1 MFGHITERF
10 ESILRNVRGLGKITD
25 KNINDTVREVRR
37 ALIDADVNFNVA
49 KSFVN
54 TVHDKAQGTK
64 VLKSVK
70 PGQQFV
76 KIIRDEL
83 VILLGTDSKDL
94 VLKNNPAVILLAGL
108 QGSGKTTTAGK
119 LAYRLQK
126 SGKSVL
132 MVAADVYRPAAVQQL
147 ITVGKQADVTVY
159 EEGIGEPLAICKRGI
174 EEARSLKNDVV
185 ILDTAGRLHV
195 DGEMMTEIQQIA
207 DMAEP
212 DEIIFVADGM
222 TGQDAVNSA
231 QAFHEALP
239 LSGVILTKMDGDSR
253 GGAAVSIRE
262 VTGKPIKFIGTSEKL
277 DGLDVFDPKRI
288 ADRILGFGDVVSI
301 VEKAQDVFDEDQA
314 KDFQTKLVKNTF
326 DLDDFK
332 MQLQQMKKMG
342 SMSQI
347 IGMMPGMNSKALKQL
362 NMDDRQVGWTEA
374 IINSM
379 TPGERQQP
387 EIINGSRRLR
397 ISKGSGRSVQ
407 EINALLNQFSQMKK
421 MMKKMGKMK
430 NMKNMKLPGLGGFER
445 FN

>member
-147 ITVGKQADVTVY
+147 ITVGQQADVAVY
-159 EEGIGEPLAICKRGI
+159 EEGTGEPLAICKRGI

-207 DMAEP
+207 DMADP

-239 LSGVILTKMDGDSR
+239 LSGIILTKMDGDSR

-277 DGLDVFDPKRI
+277 DGLEVFDPKRI

-301 VEKAQDVFDEDQA
+301 VEKAQDIFDEDQT

-379 TPGERQQP
+379 TPSERQQP

-430 NMKNMKLPGLGGFER
+430 NMKLPGLGGFER

>member
-54 TVHDKAQGTK
+54 NVHDKAQGTK

-70 PGQQFV
+70 PGQKFV

-83 VILLGTDSKDL
+83 VLLLGTDSKDL

-119 LAYRLQK
+119 LAYRLRK

-147 ITVGKQADVTVY
+147 ITVGQQADVAVY
-159 EEGIGEPLAICKRGI
+159 EEGTGESLAICKRGI
-174 EEARSLKNDVV
+174 EKARSLKNDVV
-185 ILDTAGRLHV
+185 ILDTAGRLHI

-212 DEIIFVADGM
+212 DEILFVADGM

-231 QAFHEALP
+231 QTFHEALP

-314 KDFQTKLVKNTF
+314 KDFQTKLVKNIF

-430 NMKNMKLPGLGGFER
+430 NMKLPGLGGFER

>member
-147 ITVGKQADVTVY
+147 ITVGQQADVAVY
-159 EEGIGEPLAICKRGI
+159 EEGTGEPLAICKRGI

-207 DMAEP
+207 DMADP

-239 LSGVILTKMDGDSR
+239 LSGIILTKMDGDSR

-379 TPGERQQP
+379 TPGERQRP

-430 NMKNMKLPGLGGFER
+430 NMKLPGLGGFER

>member
-54 TVHDKAQGTK
+54 IVHDKAQGTK

-147 ITVGKQADVTVY
+147 ITVGQQADVAVY
-159 EEGIGEPLAICKRGI
+159 EEGTGEPLAICKRGI

-185 ILDTAGRLHV
+185 ILDTAGRLHL

-207 DMAEP
+207 EMADP

-430 NMKNMKLPGLGGFER
+430 NMKLPGLGGFER

>member
-108 QGSGKTTTAGK
+108 QGAGKTTTAGK

-147 ITVGKQADVTVY
+147 ITVG
-159 EEGIGEPLAICKRGI
+159 
-174 EEARSLKNDVV
+174 
-185 ILDTAGRLHV
+185 
-195 DGEMMTEIQQIA
+195 
-207 DMAEP
+207 
-212 DEIIFVADGM
+212 
-222 TGQDAVNSA
+222 
-231 QAFHEALP
+231 
-239 LSGVILTKMDGDSR
+239 
-253 GGAAVSIRE
+253 
-262 VTGKPIKFIGTSEKL
+262 
-277 DGLDVFDPKRI
+277 
-288 ADRILGFGDVVSI
+288 
-301 VEKAQDVFDEDQA
+301 
-314 KDFQTKLVKNTF
+314 
-326 DLDDFK
+326 
-332 MQLQQMKKMG
+332 
-342 SMSQI
+342 
-347 IGMMPGMNSKALKQL
+347 
-362 NMDDRQVGWTEA
+362 
-374 IINSM
+374 
-379 TPGERQQP
+379 
-387 EIINGSRRLR
+387 
-397 ISKGSGRSVQ
+397 
-407 EINALLNQFSQMKK
+407 
-421 MMKKMGKMK
+421 
-430 NMKNMKLPGLGGFER
+430 
-445 FN
+445 

>member
-54 TVHDKAQGTK
+54 NVHDKAQGTK

-83 VILLGTDSKDL
+83 VLLLGTDSKDL

-147 ITVGKQADVTVY
+147 ITVGQQADVAVY
-159 EEGIGEPLAICKRGI
+159 EEGTGEPLAICKRGI

-185 ILDTAGRLHV
+185 ILDTAGRLHI

-207 DMAEP
+207 DMADP
-212 DEIIFVADGM
+212 DEILFVADGM

-231 QAFHEALP
+231 QTFHEALP

-277 DGLDVFDPKRI
+277 DGLEVFDPKRI

-397 ISKGSGRSVQ
+397 ISKGSGRSIQ

-430 NMKNMKLPGLGGFER
+430 NMKLPGLGGFER

>member
-54 TVHDKAQGTK
+54 NVHDKAQGTK

-83 VILLGTDSKDL
+83 VLLLGTDSKDL

-147 ITVGKQADVTVY
+147 ITVGQQADVAVY
-159 EEGIGEPLAICKRGI
+159 EEGTGEPLAICKRGI

-207 DMAEP
+207 DMADP

-362 NMDDRQVGWTEA
+362 NMDDRQIGWTEA

-430 NMKNMKLPGLGGFER
+430 NMKLPGLGGFER

>member
-54 TVHDKAQGTK
+54 NVHDKAQGTK
-64 VLKSVK
+64 ILRSVK

-83 VILLGTDSKDL
+83 VLLLGTDSKDL

-147 ITVGKQADVTVY
+147 ITVGQQADVAVY
-159 EEGIGEPLAICKRGI
+159 EEGTGEPLAICKRGI

-207 DMAEP
+207 DMANP

-301 VEKAQDVFDEDQA
+301 VEKAQDVFDEGQA

-362 NMDDRQVGWTEA
+362 NMDDRQIGWTEA

-379 TPGERQQP
+379 TPSERQQP

-430 NMKNMKLPGLGGFER
+430 NMKLPGLGGFER

>member
-37 ALIDADVNFNVA
+37 ALINADVNFNVA
-49 KSFVN
+49 KTFVN
-54 TVHDKAQGTK
+54 NVHDKAQGTK
-64 VLKSVK
+64 VLKLVK

-147 ITVGKQADVTVY
+147 ITVGQQADVAVY
-159 EEGIGEPLAICKRGI
+159 EEGTGEPLAICKRGI

-207 DMAEP
+207 DMADP

-239 LSGVILTKMDGDSR
+239 LSGVIITKMDGDSR

-277 DGLDVFDPKRI
+277 DGLEVFDPKRI

-379 TPGERQQP
+379 TPSERQQP

-430 NMKNMKLPGLGGFER
+430 NMKLPGLGGFER

>member
-1 MFGHITERF
+1 MFDHITERF
-10 ESILRNVRGLGKITD
+10 ESIFRNVRGLGKITD

-37 ALIDADVNFNVA
+37 ALLDADVNFKVV
-49 KSFVN
+49 KSFVK
-54 TVHDKAQGTK
+54 TVQEKAQGTK

-70 PGQQFV
+70 PGQHFV

-83 VILLGTDSKDL
+83 VALLGSDAEDL
-94 VLKNNPAVILLAGL
+94 VLKSKPAVILLAGL

-119 LAYRLQK
+119 LAQRLKK
-126 SGKSVL
+126 SGKLVL

-147 ITVGKQADVTVY
+147 ITVGKQADVAVY
-159 EEGIGEPLAICKRGI
+159 EEGTGEPLAICKRGI

-207 DMAEP
+207 DMANP

-379 TPGERQQP
+379 TPSERQQP

-430 NMKNMKLPGLGGFER
+430 NMKLPGLGGFER

>member
-37 ALIDADVNFNVA
+37 ALINADVNFNVA
-49 KSFVN
+49 KTFVN
-54 TVHDKAQGTK
+54 NVHDKAQGTK

-147 ITVGKQADVTVY
+147 ITVGQQADVAVY
-159 EEGIGEPLAICKRGI
+159 EEGTGEPLAICKRGI

-207 DMAEP
+207 DMADP

-277 DGLDVFDPKRI
+277 DGLEVFDPKRI

-379 TPGERQQP
+379 TPSERQQP

-430 NMKNMKLPGLGGFER
+430 NMKLPGLGGFER

>member
-54 TVHDKAQGTK
+54 NVHDKAQGTK

-83 VILLGTDSKDL
+83 VLLLGTDSKDL

-147 ITVGKQADVTVY
+147 ITVGQQADVAVY
-159 EEGIGEPLAICKRGI
+159 EEGTGEPLAICKRGI
-174 EEARSLKNDVV
+174 EKARSLKNDVV
-185 ILDTAGRLHV
+185 ILDTAGRLHI

-207 DMAEP
+207 NMADP

-430 NMKNMKLPGLGGFER
+430 NMKLPGLGGFER

>member
-1 MFGHITERF
+1 MFDHITERF
-10 ESILRNVRGLGKITD
+10 ESIFRNVRGLGKITD

-37 ALIDADVNFNVA
+37 ALLDADVNFKVV
-49 KSFVN
+49 KSFVK
-54 TVHDKAQGTK
+54 TVQEKAQGTK

-70 PGQQFV
+70 PGQHFV

-83 VILLGTDSKDL
+83 VALLGSDTEDL
-94 VLKNNPAVILLAGL
+94 VLKSKPAVILLAGL

-119 LAYRLQK
+119 LAQRLKK

-147 ITVGKQADVTVY
+147 ITVGKQADVAVY
-159 EEGIGEPLAICKRGI
+159 EEGTGDPLAICKRGI

-207 DMAEP
+207 DMANP
-212 DEIIFVADGM
+212 DEILFVADGM

-239 LSGVILTKMDGDSR
+239 LSGVILTKMDGDAR

-342 SMSQI
+342 SMSQLL
-347 IGMMPGMNSKALKQL
+347 GMMPGMNSKALKQL

-379 TPGERQQP
+379 TPGERQRP

-397 ISKGSGRSVQ
+397 ISKGSGRPVQ
-407 EINALLNQFSQMKK
+407 EINSLLNQFSQMKK

-430 NMKNMKLPGLGGFER
+430 NMKLPGLGSFGK

>member
-54 TVHDKAQGTK
+54 NVHDKAQGTK

-83 VILLGTDSKDL
+83 VLLLGTDSKDL

-147 ITVGKQADVTVY
+147 ITVGQQADVAVY
-159 EEGIGEPLAICKRGI
+159 EEGTGEPLAICKRGI
-174 EEARSLKNDVV
+174 EKARSLKNDVV
-185 ILDTAGRLHV
+185 ILDTAGRLHI

-207 DMAEP
+207 DMADP
-212 DEIIFVADGM
+212 DEILFVADGM

-231 QAFHEALP
+231 QTFHEALP

-314 KDFQTKLVKNTF
+314 KDFQIKLVKNTF

-379 TPGERQQP
+379 TLGERQQP

-430 NMKNMKLPGLGGFER
+430 NMKLPGLGGFER

>member
-10 ESILRNVRGLGKITD
+10 ESIFRSVRGLGKITD
-25 KNINDTVREVRR
+25 KNINDTAREIRR
-37 ALIDADVNFNVA
+37 ALLDADVNFKVA
-49 KSFVN
+49 KAFVK
-54 TVHDKAQGTK
+54 TVQEKAQGTK
-64 VLKSVK
+64 VLKSIK

-83 VILLGTDSKDL
+83 VALLGTDAEALNLKSK
-94 VLKNNPAVILLAGL
+94 PAIILLAGL
-108 QGSGKTTTAGK
+108 QGAGKTTTAGK
-119 LAYRLQK
+119 LAYRLK
-126 SGKSVL
+126 KEGKSVL
-132 MVAADVYRPAAVQQL
+132 MVAADIYRPAAVQQL
-147 ITVGKQADVTVY
+147 VTVGEQAQVSVY
-159 EEGIGEPLAICKRGI
+159 EEGIGDPVAICKRGI
-174 EEARSLKNDVV
+174 EEASFLKNDVV

-195 DGEMMTEIQQIA
+195 DGEMMTEIQSISDA
-207 DMAEP
+207 VNP
-212 DEIIFVADGM
+212 DEILFVADGM

-239 LSGVILTKMDGDSR
+239 LTGVILTKMDGDAR

-277 DGLDVFDPKRI
+277 DGLAVFDPKRI

-314 KDFQTKLVKNTF
+314 KDFQKKLVKNTF
-326 DLDDFK
+326 DLNDFK
-332 MQLQQMKKMG
+332 LQLQQMKKMG
-342 SMSQI
+342 SMSQLV
-347 IGMMPGMNSKALKQL
+347 GMMPGMNSKALKQL

-379 TPGERQQP
+379 TQGERQTPQ
-387 EIINGSRRLR
+387 IINGSRRLR
-397 ISKGSGRSVQ
+397 ISKGSGRPVQ

-430 NMKNMKLPGLGGFER
+430 NMKLPGMGSFGR
-445 FN
+445 F

>member
-83 VILLGTDSKDL
+83 VNLLGTDSKGL

-147 ITVGKQADVTVY
+147 ITVGKQAGVAVY
-159 EEGIGEPLAICKRGI
+159 EEVTGEPLAICKRGI

-207 DMAEP
+207 DMVDP

-430 NMKNMKLPGLGGFER
+430 NMKLPGLGGFER

>member
-108 QGSGKTTTAGK
+108 QGAGKTTTAGK

-147 ITVGKQADVTVY
+147 ITVGQQADVAVY
-159 EEGIGEPLAICKRGI
+159 EEGTGEPLAICKRGI

-207 DMAEP
+207 DMADP

-239 LSGVILTKMDGDSR
+239 LSGIILTKMDGDSR

-430 NMKNMKLPGLGGFER
+430 NMKLPGMGDFGR

>member
-49 KSFVN
+49 KSFVSN
-54 TVHDKAQGTK
+54 VHDKAQGTK

-83 VILLGTDSKDL
+83 VLLLGTDSKDL

-147 ITVGKQADVTVY
+147 ITVGQQADVAVY
-159 EEGIGEPLAICKRGI
+159 EEGTGDPLAICKRGI
-174 EEARSLKNDVV
+174 EKARSLKNDVV
-185 ILDTAGRLHV
+185 ILDTAGRLHI

-207 DMAEP
+207 DMADP
-212 DEIIFVADGM
+212 DEILFVADGM

-301 VEKAQDVFDEDQA
+301 VEKAQDVFDKDQA

-347 IGMMPGMNSKALKQL
+347 IGMMPGVNSKALKQL

-430 NMKNMKLPGLGGFER
+430 NMKLPGLGGFER

>member
-108 QGSGKTTTAGK
+108 QGSGKTATAGK

-147 ITVGKQADVTVY
+147 ITVGQQADVAVY
-159 EEGIGEPLAICKRGI
+159 EEGTGEPLAICKRGI

-207 DMAEP
+207 DMADP

-239 LSGVILTKMDGDSR
+239 LSGIILTKMDGDSR

-277 DGLDVFDPKRI
+277 DGLEVFDPKRI

-430 NMKNMKLPGLGGFER
+430 NMKLPGLGGFER

>member
-54 TVHDKAQGTK
+54 NVHDKAQGTK

-147 ITVGKQADVTVY
+147 ITVGQQADVAVY
-159 EEGIGEPLAICKRGI
+159 EEGTGEPLAICKRGI

-185 ILDTAGRLHV
+185 ILDTAGRLHI

-207 DMAEP
+207 DMADP
-212 DEIIFVADGM
+212 DEILFVADGM

-231 QAFHEALP
+231 QTFHEALP

-430 NMKNMKLPGLGGFER
+430 NMKLPGLGGFER

>member
-147 ITVGKQADVTVY
+147 ITVGKQAGVAVY
-159 EEGIGEPLAICKRGI
+159 EEVTGEPLAICKRGI

-207 DMAEP
+207 DMADP

-379 TPGERQQP
+379 TLGERQQP

-430 NMKNMKLPGLGGFER
+430 NMKLPGLGGFER

>member
-54 TVHDKAQGTK
+54 NVHDKAQGTK

-76 KIIRDEL
+76 KIIRDEFVL
-83 VILLGTDSKDL
+83 LLGTDSKDL

-147 ITVGKQADVTVY
+147 ITVGQQADVAVY
-159 EEGIGEPLAICKRGI
+159 EEGTGEPLAICKRGI

-207 DMAEP
+207 DMADP

-301 VEKAQDVFDEDQA
+301 VEKAQDVFDEGQA

-362 NMDDRQVGWTEA
+362 NMDDRQIGWTEA

-430 NMKNMKLPGLGGFER
+430 NMKLPGLGGFER

>member
-147 ITVGKQADVTVY
+147 ITVGQQADVAVY
-159 EEGIGEPLAICKRGI
+159 EEGTGEPLAICKRGI
-174 EEARSLKNDVV
+174 EKARSLKNDVV
-185 ILDTAGRLHV
+185 ILDTAGRLHI

-207 DMAEP
+207 DMADP

-239 LSGVILTKMDGDSR
+239 LSGIILTKMDGDSR

-379 TPGERQQP
+379 TPSERQQP

-430 NMKNMKLPGLGGFER
+430 NMKLPGLGGFER

>member
-10 ESILRNVRGLGKITD
+10 ESIFRQVRGLGKITD

-37 ALIDADVNFNVA
+37 ALLDADVNFKVA
-49 KSFVN
+49 KAFVK
-54 TVHDKAQGTK
+54 TVQKKAQGTK

-83 VILLGTDSKDL
+83 VTLLGETTESL
-94 VLKNNPAVILLAGL
+94 HLKGNPSIILLAGL
-108 QGSGKTTTAGK
+108 QGAGKTTTAGK
-119 LAYRLQK
+119 LAHRLKK

-147 ITVGKQADVTVY
+147 ITVGKQADVPVY
-159 EEGIGEPLAICKRGI
+159 EEGTGDPLAICKRGI
-174 EEARSLKNDVV
+174 EKARSLKNDVV

-195 DGEMMTEIQQIA
+195 DGEMMTEIQQISEFA
-207 DMAEP
+207 TP
-212 DEIIFVADGM
+212 DETLFVADGM

-231 QAFHEALP
+231 NAFHEALP
-239 LSGVILTKMDGDSR
+239 LTGLILTKMDGDAR
-253 GGAAVSIRE
+253 GGAAVSVRE

-277 DGLDVFDPKRI
+277 DGLEVFDPKRI

-301 VEKAQDVFDEDQA
+301 VEKAQDIFDEDEA
-314 KDFQTKLVKNTF
+314 EKFQKKLAKNTF

-332 MQLQQMKKMG
+332 SQLQQMKKMG
-342 SMSQI
+342 SMSQLL
-347 IGMMPGMNSKALKQL
+347 GMMPGMNSKALKNL

-379 TPGERQQP
+379 TPEERQRP
-387 EIINGSRRLR
+387 ELINGSRRLR
-397 ISKGSGRSVQ
+397 ISKGSGRPVQ

-430 NMKNMKLPGLGGFER
+430 NMKLPGMGGFGR
-445 FN
+445 F

>member
-49 KSFVN
+49 KSFVSN
-54 TVHDKAQGTK
+54 VHDKAQGTK

-83 VILLGTDSKDL
+83 VLLLGTDSKDL

-147 ITVGKQADVTVY
+147 ITVGQQADVAVY
-159 EEGIGEPLAICKRGI
+159 EEGTGEPLAICKRGI
-174 EEARSLKNDVV
+174 EKARSLKNDVV
-185 ILDTAGRLHV
+185 ILDTAGRLHI

-207 DMAEP
+207 DMADP
-212 DEIIFVADGM
+212 DEILFVADGM

-231 QAFHEALP
+231 QTFHEALP

-301 VEKAQDVFDEDQA
+301 VEKAQDVFDKDQA

-430 NMKNMKLPGLGGFER
+430 NMKLPGLGGFER

>member
-1 MFGHITERF
+1 MFSHITERF

-147 ITVGKQADVTVY
+147 ITVGKQAGVAVY
-159 EEGIGEPLAICKRGI
+159 EEVTGEPLAICKRGI

-207 DMAEP
+207 DMVDP

-222 TGQDAVNSA
+222 MGQDAVNSA

-379 TPGERQQP
+379 TLGERQQP

>member
-54 TVHDKAQGTK
+54 NVHDKAQGTK

-83 VILLGTDSKDL
+83 VLLLGTDSKDL

-147 ITVGKQADVTVY
+147 ITVGQQADVAVY
-159 EEGIGEPLAICKRGI
+159 EEGTGEPLAICKRGI
-174 EEARSLKNDVV
+174 EKARSLKNDVV
-185 ILDTAGRLHV
+185 ILDTAGRLHI

-207 DMAEP
+207 DMANP

-430 NMKNMKLPGLGGFER
+430 NMKLPGLGGFER

>member
-10 ESILRNVRGLGKITD
+10 ESIFRNVRGLGKITD

-37 ALIDADVNFNVA
+37 ALLDADVNFKVA
-49 KSFVN
+49 KTFVK
-54 TVHDKAQGTK
+54 TVQEKAQGTK

-83 VILLGTDSKDL
+83 VTLLGEDTASL
-94 VLKNNPAVILLAGL
+94 NLKGKPAVILLAGL
-108 QGSGKTTTAGK
+108 QGAGKTTTAGK
-119 LAYRLQK
+119 LAQWLKK

-132 MVAADVYRPAAVQQL
+132 MVAADVYRPAAIEQL
-147 ITVGKQADVTVY
+147 KTVGKQADVPVY
-159 EEGIGEPLAICKRGI
+159 EEGTGDPLAISKRGI

-207 DMAEP
+207 EFATP
-212 DEIIFVADGM
+212 DEILFVADGM

-231 QAFHEALP
+231 KAFHEALH
-239 LSGVILTKMDGDSR
+239 LTGVILTKMDGDAR
-253 GGAAVSIRE
+253 GGAAVSVRE

-301 VEKAQDVFDEDQA
+301 VEKAQDVFDEEEA
-314 KDFQTKLVKNTF
+314 EIFQKKLAKNTF
-326 DLDDFK
+326 DFDDFK
-332 MQLQQMKKMG
+332 SQLQQMKKMG
-342 SMSQI
+342 SMNQLL
-347 IGMMPGMNSKALKQL
+347 GMMPGMNSKALKNL

-379 TPGERQQP
+379 TPEERHRP

-397 ISKGSGRSVQ
+397 ISKGSGRPVQ
-407 EINALLNQFSQMKK
+407 EINALLTQFSQMKK

-430 NMKNMKLPGLGGFER
+430 NMKLPGMGGFGR
-445 FN
+445 F

>member
-108 QGSGKTTTAGK
+108 QGAGKTTTAGK

-147 ITVGKQADVTVY
+147 ITVGQQADVAVY
-159 EEGIGEPLAICKRGI
+159 EEGTGEPLAICKRGI

-207 DMAEP
+207 DMADP

-239 LSGVILTKMDGDSR
+239 LSGIILTKMDGDSR

-277 DGLDVFDPKRI
+277 DGLEVFDPKRI

-362 NMDDRQVGWTEA
+362 NMDDRQIGWTEA

-379 TPGERQQP
+379 TSDERQQP

-430 NMKNMKLPGLGGFER
+430 NMKLPGLGGFER

>member
-147 ITVGKQADVTVY
+147 ITVGQQADVAVY
-159 EEGIGEPLAICKRGI
+159 EEGTGEPLAICKRGI

-207 DMAEP
+207 DMADP

-231 QAFHEALP
+231 QAFHKALP
-239 LSGVILTKMDGDSR
+239 LSGIILTKMDGDSR

-277 DGLDVFDPKRI
+277 DGLDVFEPKRI

-362 NMDDRQVGWTEA
+362 HMDDRQVGWTEA

-430 NMKNMKLPGLGGFER
+430 NMKLPGLGGFER

>member
-1 MFGHITERF
+1 MFGLITERF
-10 ESILRNVRGLGKITD
+10 ESIFRNVRGLGKITD

-37 ALIDADVNFNVA
+37 ALLDADVNFKVA
-49 KSFVN
+49 KTFVK
-54 TVHDKAQGTK
+54 TVQEKAQGTK

-83 VILLGTDSKDL
+83 VTLLGEDTASL
-94 VLKNNPAVILLAGL
+94 NLKGKPAVILLAGL
-108 QGSGKTTTAGK
+108 QGAGKTTTAGK
-119 LAYRLQK
+119 LAQWLKK

-132 MVAADVYRPAAVQQL
+132 MVAADVYRPAAIEQL
-147 ITVGKQADVTVY
+147 KTVGKQADVPVY
-159 EEGIGEPLAICKRGI
+159 EEGTGDPLAISKRGI

-207 DMAEP
+207 EFATP
-212 DEIIFVADGM
+212 DEILFVADGM

-231 QAFHEALP
+231 KAFHEALH
-239 LSGVILTKMDGDSR
+239 LTGVILTKMDGDAR
-253 GGAAVSIRE
+253 GGAAVSVRE

-301 VEKAQDVFDEDQA
+301 VEKAQDVFDEGEA
-314 KDFQTKLVKNTF
+314 EIFQKKLAKNTF
-326 DLDDFK
+326 DFDDFK
-332 MQLQQMKKMG
+332 SQLQQMKKMG
-342 SMSQI
+342 SMNQLL
-347 IGMMPGMNSKALKQL
+347 GMMPGMNSKALKNL

-379 TPGERQQP
+379 TPEERHRP

-397 ISKGSGRSVQ
+397 ISKGSGRPVQ

-430 NMKNMKLPGLGGFER
+430 NMKLPGMGGFGR
-445 FN
+445 F